1 MSNLKQNDSQSK
13 NKHKPNQKQEIS
25 AKTTTL
31 LTPKNPKLITIK
43 ENHNISKKKPTSPTI
58 LINKKEPQPKNQ
70 IQPTSKGKRK
80 STEKKIKTE
89 SWGAKQRKLT

>member
-43 ENHNISKKKPTSPTI
+43 ENHNISKK
-58 LINKKEPQPKNQ
+58 NPQAQ
-70 IQPTSKGKRK
+70 QS
-80 STEKKIKTE
+80 
-89 SWGAKQRKLT
+89 